1 MRALIHWRAQ
11 PGFVAVTGCTDVQ
24 KANYGTLGK
33 PARVICYS
41 GGVKTFDDFSTGKV
55 QSEEGSDGYQLVAQS
70 TNRLVHVSGD
80 CNLDYGA
87 TRDANFKPVHAG
99 SVAGR

>member
-1 MRALIHWRAQ
+1 MRALIL
-11 PGFVAVTGCTDVQ
+11 VAGAALAVALTGCTDVQ

-87 TRDANFKPVHAG
+87 TRDASFKPVHAG